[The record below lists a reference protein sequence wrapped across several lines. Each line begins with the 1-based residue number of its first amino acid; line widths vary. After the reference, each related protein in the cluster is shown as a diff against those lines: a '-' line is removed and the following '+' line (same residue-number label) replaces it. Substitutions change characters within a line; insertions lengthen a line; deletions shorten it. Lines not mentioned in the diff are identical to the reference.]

1 MRDIFKLGDEEV
13 ALFLSSKDGGLCVHL
28 DGETFPANASAPVA
42 VATQGDRIYIHLD
55 GETYEA
61 EYRPAIS
68 HHARDTALSA
78 SDQLVAPM
86 PGAVVACAVKPG
98 DAVAAGDLLLVI
110 ESMKLETPF
119 KAWRA
124 GRVESVHVS
133 LGQTFERDK
142 VLLSLEAA

>member
-1 MRDIFKLGDEEV
+1 MREVFKLGDEEFALYIRDGALHLGDEVFAAAADDKV
-13 ALFLSSKDGGLCVHL
+13 AVASQGDRLFVHL
-28 DGETFPANASAPVA
+28 DGQVYEIDYLPAVM
-42 VATQGDRIYIHLD
+42 R
-55 GETYEA
+55 
-61 EYRPAIS
+61 
-68 HHARDTALSA
+68 HARDTALSA
-78 SDQLVAPM
+78 SDHLLAPM
-86 PGAVVACAVKPG
+86 PGAVIACAVKPG
-98 DAVAAGDLLLVI
+98 DTVAAGDLLLVI